1 VKGPKDQKAEAL
13 DYISETARL
22 INASPRNRPKQIMAM
37 LCIGLYNGVST
48 SPGPQSFFFF
58 FSVIDSLEVRS
69 QHGTNTNTQCSQRI
83 SKVMA

>member
-22 INASPRNRPKQIMAM
+22 INARPRNRPKQIMAM
-37 LCIGLYNGVST
+37 LCIGSYNGVST
-48 SPGPQSFFFF
+48 SPGPQTFF
-58 FSVIDSLEVRS
+58 FSVIGSLEVTS